1 MSFGE
6 NSRYIVADS
15 INQVAWVHADSHI
28 NASVDLA
35 LSTLCIQQIKGI
47 SIVAERRN
55 KQHQTP
61 ND

>member
-35 LSTLCIQQIKGI
+35 LSST
-47 SIVAERRN
+47 
-55 KQHQTP
+55 
-61 ND
+61 